1 MAKEKIDLKRENQ
14 MPIYKKVEK
23 QHMNTCTYAP
33 DLVKWTKRDY
43 AKLLKE
49 KKEEN

>member
-1 MAKEKIDLKRENQ
+1 M
-14 MPIYKKVEK
+14 KVQK
-23 QHMNTCTYAP
+23 QHMNTATYAP

-49 KKEEN
+49 KKEENWKMEKKIL